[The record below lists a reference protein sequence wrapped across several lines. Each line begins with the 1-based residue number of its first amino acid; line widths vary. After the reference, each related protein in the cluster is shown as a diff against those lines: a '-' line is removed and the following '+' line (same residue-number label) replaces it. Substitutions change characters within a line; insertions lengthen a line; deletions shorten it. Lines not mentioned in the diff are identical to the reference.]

1 MKDIFTILSESGV
14 EVGEELKKPL
24 LKAVGENYRTI
35 AEFQKKIDRIAEL
48 ETQNGELSE
57 QIKAFDGDKSKL
69 EELQNKVA
77 DYEKAEQKRRE
88 EQQAAELENSMRE
101 RFKGLNGEHKYINE
115 YTEKAVFEDFKAA
128 VADKANAGKSDADI
142 YSQLVKDKN
151 IYQNPNTVVVPPVG
165 GGSSSDKKT
174 IEELSKL
181 SYDEYKAYRN
191 KN

>member
-1 MKDIFTILSESGV
+1 MKDIFTILSEAGV
-14 EVGEELKKPL
+14 EVSEELKKPI
-24 LKAVGENYRTI
+24 LKAVSENYRTI
-35 AEFQKKIDRIAEL
+35 AEFDKKTARISEL

-57 QIKAFDGDKSKL
+57 QIKTFDGDKSKL

-77 DYEKAEQKRRE
+77 DYEKAEKKRKE

-128 VADKANAGKSDADI
+128 VADKANAGKSDTEI

-151 IYQNPNTVVVPPVG
+151 IYQNPQQVVIPPVG
-165 GGSSSDKKT
+165 NPSPKGEQT
-174 IEELSKL
+174 TEEYIREQLYGRK
-181 SYDEYKAYRN
+181 
-191 KN
+191 

>member
-1 MKDIFTILSESGV
+1 MKDIFTILGESGV
-14 EVGEELKKPL
+14 EVSEELKKPI

-35 AEFQKKIDRIAEL
+35 AEVQKKNDRITEL

-77 DYEKAEQKRRE
+77 DYEKAEQKRKE
-88 EQQAAELENSMRE
+88 EQQAAELENSMCE

-115 YTEKAVFEDFKAA
+115 YTEKAVFEDFKSA
-128 VADKANAGKSDADI
+128 VADKANAGKSDAEI

-151 IYQNPNTVVVPPVG
+151 IYQNPQQVVIPPVG
-165 GGSSSDKKT
+165 PPPPKGEQT
-174 IEELSKL
+174 TEEYIREQLYGRK
-181 SYDEYKAYRN
+181 
-191 KN
+191 